1 VPLSLVGYFVG
12 GLMFSLLKELY
23 ELDHEISKI
32 RKDLKSKEEARDCLL
47 AGILSKNVTT
57 EEGYVLLP
65 KTKNV
70 RVPIIQKFRELLG
83 DQFDSMIKIQIGKV
97 EKIFSKEIVTS
108 ACRFDQIVFY
118 TVVNQEENWGKGDE
132 IEH

>member
-1 VPLSLVGYFVG
+1 MPSL
-12 GLMFSLLKELY
+12 KDLY
-23 ELDHEISKI
+23 ELDRDIASLN
-32 RKDLKSKEEARDCLL
+32 KDLKSKKEIRECLL
-47 AGILSKNVTT
+47 AGILSKNITM
-57 EEGYVLLP
+57 EGQYILLP
-65 KTKNV
+65 KVKNV

-118 TVVNQEENWGKGDE
+118 TVVNQEEDWGGE
-132 IEH
+132 QSER